1 MHRLQAGFAINTITL
16 IACIELR
23 RLVARGAGLH
33 TVCVVSEECAIG
45 TVVCD
50 MSPLLKDFG
59 IDVQTRDDTREE
71 AASDRGPLV
80 TIISDSQT
88 FSLVGTNLVTRGRVD
103 REHYL
108 TTKQCR
114 MTPTPYE
121 IGEPSDREEQANQ
134 IMCVITLELAVL
146 RSRDETQPTF
156 VHIPVRIEDINDNA
170 PRFDQH
176 TSGLWLQ
183 VDEDIASDSDAYLPI
198 HQSSQMKVVVDD
210 KNQLREVA
218 ILPLAI
224 DVDYGFNG
232 TVSYNLEGTDAKAF
246 ELDYGQ
252 SSENSDVSHSNSRI
266 SLDMLKRLRLLSR
279 TELNHETKTEHH
291 FLLVAR
297 DNCETESARHS
308 TQLPIFILVREV
320 NEYAPQF
327 NLGVSEADKQNNHP
341 DLFRDM
347 ARYHSSVLLECLE
360 NSSSNSF
367 PKLAI
372 DIPENM
378 PVGSRIYRVV
388 ATDKDVYMDGDAGK
402 KVGTERR
409 SSEYSLA
416 SATDLK
422 VRRYFRVGTTDGW
435 ITLIHQMDYETG
447 PKMFEF
453 QIIATDAGRP
463 ARTSTL
469 GIIIRTTD
477 VNDEAP
483 IVEIRGITPLTKLNT
498 ASPGTLFGGSFASRF
513 HILTVK
519 ENLPSWTFV
528 AKISASD
535 RDKGP
540 AGEVACWLD
549 EPPVMMMKTPADQ
562 TSFENTLGKQTAFLL
577 KPVSSKE
584 ITTSLNAP
592 SSTFAADVNPTG
604 RRSADY
610 VLVTNRL
617 LDREEQEVYLL
628 AVICHDHGDSGDGSS
643 GLQAVKLHEARRLS
657 STSLVKIFV
666 LDENDNGPRFV
677 SHNQNIQ
684 VPENTVHGTRL
695 IQLKSVDKD
704 APGPGSQTLYRFAG
718 QNDLTGQ
725 NNTDFDG
732 EIFKNYFEIEES
744 TGWIRA
750 GKLPLDRETHDA
762 WRIPVVAFDA
772 EFPNRTSLAWV
783 NVKVSD
789 VNDNAPRLVSNTTFW
804 IEEEMGSGPSIA
816 NYQSTWYTNRQ
827 IFVGHLKAEDADLND
842 NGRVTFILPD
852 SQSIQNHSA
861 CNLRW
866 FLRSDGNLFVYPGAN
881 ATIDREQ
888 QNVYFLPVVLR
899 DHGINVSLS
908 FSTTLTVKVLDKND
922 NAPNFIRPPSN
933 RIDSSLIDQTLG
945 LPYQSPGSMLPVA
958 TLRLPEAT
966 SPGTVVYTALATDPD
981 ESENGRVVYALEVYL
996 GVWQLMNS
1004 RKPYLN
1010 QTNMSSN
1017 NRQLVIDRNS
1027 GEIRLN
1033 QRIHASDLKRPDK
1046 FVIFAEDCGT
1056 PARQSYAFLHVE
1068 IESELA
1074 GSVERT
1080 NSGLTKLVNFNE
1092 PAVYNESDKG
1102 RRNKLSSNPRPEEHM
1117 HTGTSHVPLVTER
1130 RGPGL
1135 RLVDNPPYK
1144 RTAGAIITWNSELV
1158 TGLGIGLL
1166 IVILLCLLLLVTYA
1180 LHGTK
1185 LVPNRLRRPAGSTH
1199 GFKLGKMPI
1208 RTGIPSD
1215 TKAERAKRISPRCN
1229 QGKLHGIHKALGSVF
1244 NSKSPHN
1251 RILHFGVLW
1260 PETKTMITKSV
1271 DPGYHQL
1278 VFRI

>member
-1 MHRLQAGFAINTITL
+1 
-16 IACIELR
+16 
-23 RLVARGAGLH
+23 GA
-33 TVCVVSEECAIG
+33 
-45 TVVCD
+45 
-50 MSPLLKDFG
+50 
-59 IDVQTRDDTREE
+59 
-71 AASDRGPLV
+71 
-80 TIISDSQT
+80 
-88 FSLVGTNLVTRGRVD
+88 
-103 REHYL
+103 
-108 TTKQCR
+108 
-114 MTPTPYE
+114 
-121 IGEPSDREEQANQ
+121 
-134 IMCVITLELAVL
+134 
-146 RSRDETQPTF
+146 
-156 VHIPVRIEDINDNA
+156 
-170 PRFDQH
+170 
-176 TSGLWLQ
+176 
-183 VDEDIASDSDAYLPI
+183 
-198 HQSSQMKVVVDD
+198 
-210 KNQLREVA
+210 
-218 ILPLAI
+218 
-224 DVDYGFNG
+224 
-232 TVSYNLEGTDAKAF
+232 DAKGF

-252 SSENSDVSHSNSRI
+252 SSENSDVSHSNNRI
-266 SLDMLKRLRLLSR
+266 SLDTPKRLKLLSR
-279 TELNHETKTEHH
+279 TELNHERKTEHH
-291 FLLVAR
+291 LLLVAR
-297 DNCETESARHS
+297 DNCETGSARHS
-308 TQLPIFILVREV
+308 TQLPIFVLVREV

-347 ARYHSSVLLECLE
+347 ARYHSSVLLECLK
-360 NSSSNSF
+360 NASSNSF

-388 ATDKDVYMDGDAGK
+388 ATDKDVYMDGDVGKGAGA
-402 KVGTERR
+402 ERR
-409 SSEYSLA
+409 STEYSLA
-416 SATDLK
+416 SGTDLK
-422 VRRYFRVGTTDGW
+422 IRRYFRVGTADGW

-463 ARTSTL
+463 VRTSTL
-469 GIIIRTTD
+469 GIVIRTID

-498 ASPGTLFGGSFASRF
+498 ASPGTLFGGSFTSRF
-513 HILTVK
+513 HVLTVK
-519 ENLPSWTFV
+519 ENLPSGTFV

-540 AGEVACWLD
+540 AGDVACRLD
-549 EPPVMMMKTPADQ
+549 EPPVMMMKTPTDQ
-562 TSFENTLGKQTAFLL
+562 TSFVNTLSKQTSFIL
-577 KPVSSKE
+577 KPASSKE

-592 SSTFAADVNPTG
+592 SSNFAAEPNPTG

-617 LDREEQEVYLL
+617 LDREDQEVYLL

-643 GLQAVKLHEARRLS
+643 GLQVRKLHEARRLS

-695 IQLKSVDKD
+695 IQLKSIDKD
-704 APGPGSQTLYRFAG
+704 APGPNSQTLYRFADH
-718 QNDLTGQ
+718 NDLTGQ

-732 EIFKNYFEIEES
+732 KTFRNHFEIEES

-750 GKLPLDRETHDA
+750 GKLPLDRETHDS

-772 EFPNRTSLAWV
+772 EFPNRTNLAWV

-789 VNDNAPRLVSNTTFW
+789 VNDNVPRLVSNTTFW
-804 IEEEMGSGPSIA
+804 IEEEIGTGPSIA

-842 NGRVTFILPD
+842 SGRVTFSLPD
-852 SQSIQNHSA
+852 AQNDSA

-888 QNVYFLPVVLR
+888 QDVYFLPVVLR
-899 DHGINVSLS
+899 DHGSNVSLS

-922 NAPNFIRPPSN
+922 NAPSFVRPPSS
-933 RIDSSLIDQTLG
+933 RIDSFLTDQTSV
-945 LPYQSPGSMLPVA
+945 LPYRPPGSMLPVA
-958 TLRLPEAT
+958 TLRLPEST

-981 ESENGRVVYALEVYL
+981 DGENGRVIYSLEVYL

-1004 RKPYLN
+1004 RKPSLN

-1017 NRQLVIDRNS
+1017 NQYFVIDRSS
-1027 GEIRLN
+1027 GEVRLN
-1033 QRIHASDLKRPDK
+1033 QRLHASDLNRPDK

-1056 PARQSYAFLHVE
+1056 PAKQSYAFLHVE
-1068 IESELA
+1068 IESKLA
-1074 GSVERT
+1074 ESVAT
-1080 NSGLTKLVNFNE
+1080 SKSGLSKLVSLNG

-1102 RRNKLSSNPRPEEHM
+1102 RRNKLSSNQRPEEHM
-1117 HTGTSHVPLVTER
+1117 HTGASLVTER
-1130 RGPGL
+1130 RRPGFS
-1135 RLVDNPPYK
+1135 LVDNPPY
-1144 RTAGAIITWNSELV
+1144 RQTSSAIIAWNSELV

-1185 LVPNRLRRPAGSTH
+1185 LMPNRLRRPAGSTH
-1199 GFKLGKMPI
+1199 GFKLGKIPI
-1208 RTGIPSD
+1208 RPRKLSD
-1215 TKAERAKRISPRCN
+1215 TSTDKAKRISSSNN
-1229 QGKLHGIHKALGSVF
+1229 Q
-1244 NSKSPHN
+1244 
-1251 RILHFGVLW
+1251 
-1260 PETKTMITKSV
+1260 
-1271 DPGYHQL
+1271 
-1278 VFRI
+1278 

>member
-1 MHRLQAGFAINTITL
+1 
-16 IACIELR
+16 
-23 RLVARGAGLH
+23 
-33 TVCVVSEECAIG
+33 
-45 TVVCD
+45 
-50 MSPLLKDFG
+50 
-59 IDVQTRDDTREE
+59 
-71 AASDRGPLV
+71 
-80 TIISDSQT
+80 
-88 FSLVGTNLVTRGRVD
+88 
-103 REHYL
+103 
-108 TTKQCR
+108 
-114 MTPTPYE
+114 
-121 IGEPSDREEQANQ
+121 
-134 IMCVITLELAVL
+134 
-146 RSRDETQPTF
+146 
-156 VHIPVRIEDINDNA
+156 
-170 PRFDQH
+170 
-176 TSGLWLQ
+176 
-183 VDEDIASDSDAYLPI
+183 
-198 HQSSQMKVVVDD
+198 MKVLVDD

-232 TVSYNLEGTDAKAF
+232 TVSYNLEGTDAKGF

-252 SSENSDVSHSNSRI
+252 SSENSDVSHSNNRI
-266 SLDMLKRLRLLSR
+266 SMDMLKRLRLLSKM
-279 TELNHETKTEHH
+279 ELNHESKTEHH
-291 FLLVAR
+291 LLLVAR

-308 TQLPIFILVREV
+308 TQLPVFVLVREV

-388 ATDKDVYMDGDAGK
+388 ATDKDVYMNGDVGK
-402 KVGTERR
+402 KAGAERR
-409 SSEYSLA
+409 STEYSLA
-416 SATDLK
+416 SGTDLK

-469 GIIIRTTD
+469 GIVIRTTD

-483 IVEIRGITPLTKLNT
+483 IVEIRGITPLTKLNA
-498 ASPGTLFGGSFASRF
+498 ASPKTLFGGSFASHF

-519 ENLPSWTFV
+519 ENLPSGTFV

-540 AGEVACWLD
+540 AGEVACRLD
-549 EPPVMMMKTPADQ
+549 EPSVMIMKKPADH
-562 TSFENTLGKQTAFLL
+562 TSFVDTLGKQTAFIL
-577 KPVSSKE
+577 KPASSKE
-584 ITTSLNAP
+584 ITTSLNAQ
-592 SSTFAADVNPTG
+592 SSKFAAEVNPTG

-610 VLVTNRL
+610 VLVTNCL

-628 AVICHDHGDSGDGSS
+628 AVICHDHGDSKDGSA
-643 GLQAVKLHEARRLS
+643 GLQAIKLHESRRLS

-704 APGPGSQTLYRFAG
+704 APGPGSQTLYRFAD
-718 QNDLTGQ
+718 QNDLAGQ
-725 NNTDFDG
+725 NKTDFDG
-732 EIFKNYFEIEES
+732 ETFRNYFEIEES

-783 NVKVSD
+783 NVKVTD
-789 VNDNAPRLVSNTTFW
+789 VNDNVPRLVSNTTFW
-804 IEEEMGSGPSIA
+804 IEEEIGTGPSIA

-842 NGRVTFILPD
+842 NGRVTFNLAD
-852 SQSIQNHSA
+852 SQNDSA
-861 CNLRW
+861 RYLRW

-888 QNVYFLPVVLR
+888 QDIYFLPVVLR
-899 DHGINVSLS
+899 DQGSNVSLS

-922 NAPNFIRPPSN
+922 NAPSFIRPPTN
-933 RIDSSLIDQTLG
+933 RIDSSLTDQTLA
-945 LPYQSPGSMLPVA
+945 LPYRSSGSMLPVA
-958 TLRLPEAT
+958 TLRLPEST

-996 GVWQLMNS
+996 GVWQLMNA
-1004 RKPYLN
+1004 RKPSLH

-1017 NRQLVIDRNS
+1017 NQYFVIDRNS

-1033 QRIHASDLKRPDK
+1033 QRIHASDLNRPEK

-1068 IESELA
+1068 ITSELA
-1074 GSVERT
+1074 ESVGTT
-1080 NSGLTKLVNFNE
+1080 NS
-1092 PAVYNESDKG
+1092 
-1102 RRNKLSSNPRPEEHM
+1102 
-1117 HTGTSHVPLVTER
+1117 
-1130 RGPGL
+1130 
-1135 RLVDNPPYK
+1135 
-1144 RTAGAIITWNSELV
+1144 
-1158 TGLGIGLL
+1158 
-1166 IVILLCLLLLVTYA
+1166 
-1180 LHGTK
+1180 
-1185 LVPNRLRRPAGSTH
+1185 
-1199 GFKLGKMPI
+1199 
-1208 RTGIPSD
+1208 
-1215 TKAERAKRISPRCN
+1215 
-1229 QGKLHGIHKALGSVF
+1229 
-1244 NSKSPHN
+1244 
-1251 RILHFGVLW
+1251 
-1260 PETKTMITKSV
+1260 
-1271 DPGYHQL
+1271 
-1278 VFRI
+1278 